1 MATKKVNQ
9 KEMRKHFVETLY
21 DTLEGVVSPTPYL
34 EMGTQKVKDASGNEK
49 EIVDVRFLNGKGRL
63 PTPNSTEVTVLDID
77 IASMFF
83 DDFHVLYE
91 GVTGVG
97 KTYTSDALFNTVFG
111 PEGNYT
117 LRLSGGVFGSS
128 ALEPFTTTT
137 LENGVHKT
145 RIDHKKCQQYGAL
158 FIDEINRGDSQ
169 EVFLI
174 VDGKIHVNED
184 TGYLRIPIKKLKQD
198 FDTWDKIKS
207 FIGKDIYTGRHKGL
221 VIIAA
226 MNPADAEHNAAL
238 ELDIAGENRF
248 LKFRFPNGVAEAGS
262 SQLEKNLA
270 GDLHE
275 KFWGEFSKRSGMKG
289 GWKEVYPIVTDP
301 AQFPSELDG
310 ETKEFIDTA
319 VGYVGY
325 DPQETFER
333 NVELMQ
339 QGGLSPNFA
348 IDTNHNDYK
357 KIRDAQGTLKH
368 GFVRRDLGK
377 IRDLSRLL
385 GFIKGIKDGSYDANV
400 RLNDVAAGIG
410 VVLESKAI
418 TGTDPGSLMV
428 LVNDARSAYSSTR
441 KLLDKLQ
448 GNGIMEV
455 GEKPVPEG
463 YGIREFIFHS
473 ALYLGQEKGFDAYLN
488 TLRAGMEQLNTQAG
502 SASQATIRSRVL
514 ADLAVLEHFS
524 KTYESDVTAALK
536 AKGADTFK
544 GFSELYQAKKAE
556 ASVYEHRL
564 GSIVG

>member
-1 MATKKVNQ
+1 MKNEKTDSR
-9 KEMRKHFVETLY
+9 EMRKHFVSSLY

-34 EMGTQKVKDASGNEK
+34 EVTEGEN
-49 EIVDVRFLNGKGRL
+49 VDVKFLNGKGRL
-63 PTPNSTEVTVLDID
+63 PSPNSTEVTVLDID
-77 IASMFF
+77 TASMFF

-97 KTYTSDALFNTVFG
+97 KTYTSDALFNAVFG
-111 PEGNYT
+111 PEGHYT
-117 LRLSGGVFGSS
+117 LRLSGGVLGSS

-137 LENGVHKT
+137 LENGVPKT
-145 RIDHKKCQQYGAL
+145 RIDHEKCQKYGAL

-169 EVFLI
+169 EVFQV
-174 VDGKIHVNED
+174 VDGKVHVNGD
-184 TGYLRIPIKKLKQD
+184 TGYLRIPIPNRDGQ
-198 FDTWDKIKS
+198 
-207 FIGKDIYTGRHKGL
+207 YKGL
-221 VIIAA
+221 AIIAA

-238 ELDIAGENRF
+238 DLDIAGENRF

-262 SQLEKNLA
+262 SQLEKKLA

-275 KFWGEFSKRSGMKG
+275 RFWNEFRERSGVKG
-289 GWKEVYPIVTDP
+289 EWKDIYPVVTDP
-301 AQFPSELDG
+301 SQFPTDLDG
-310 ETKEFIDTA
+310 ETREFIDVA

-325 DPQETFER
+325 DPKETFER

-339 QGGLSPNFA
+339 QGGLSPKFT
-348 IDTNHNDYK
+348 IDVNHNDYK
-357 KIRDAQGTLKH
+357 KILESQGTLKH

-418 TGTDPGSLMV
+418 TGTDHGALMA
-428 LVNDARSAYSSTR
+428 LVNDARSTYADVHKQMGIPESYGLR
-441 KLLDKLQ
+441 Q
-448 GNGIMEV
+448 GVWQAAVN
-455 GEKPVPEG
+455 
-463 YGIREFIFHS
+463 
-473 ALYLGQEKGFDAYLN
+473 AGQEQGLEAYFN
-488 TLRAGMEQLNTQAG
+488 TLRAGMEQLNTQASG
-502 SASQATIRSRVL
+502 ASQATIRSRVL

-524 KTYESDVTAALK
+524 KTYEADVTAALK
-536 AKGADTFK
+536 AKGEDTFR
-544 GFSELYQAKKAE
+544 GFSELYDSKKSQ